1 MFFDELD
8 INDDLLDALD
18 IMNFVECTPIQERAI
33 PLVLEGHDLLA
44 SAQTGTG
51 KTAAYLLPVLELL
64 SRGGSPE
71 NKVNALVLVPTR
83 ELAQQVD
90 QLLAGFAYY
99 QDTTW
104 IAIYGGNDGVAFA
117 QQQRALEQG
126 GDIAIATPGRLLS
139 LLRHCKVDLSHV
151 DFLILDEADRMLD
164 IGFYDDIMEII
175 SYLPKERQTLMF
187 SATFPKEVEKL
198 ARQVLRNP
206 AEVKIAVSKPAEG
219 ITQSVYILHEEQK
232 LPLVLQIVQSVGT
245 QHTMSDTGEKVELP
259 RAASD
264 VADCPPVLG
273 GRALRAE
280 GVNNSQFST
289 LNSQLNKGIIFASS
303 KDKVRD
309 LYHSLRRRGVKVAQI
324 HSDLENAERTQTL
337 LDFKNNKIQLLVA
350 TDVVSRGIDIDDIEF
365 VVNYDVPGQPED
377 YVHRIG
383 RTARAGA
390 RGEGITF
397 VTPKD
402 KPRLDKI
409 EKLLEKTIQRC
420 QLPAE
425 IASLAPAIDESTLN
439 VDEKKKRKFYKHRG
453 VRGKNSGN
461 RLYKV
466 KNKNSKN

>member
-1 MFFDELD
+1 MYFDELD

-33 PLVLEGHDLLA
+33 PLVLEGRDLLA

-139 LLRHCKVDLSHV
+139 LLRHCKVDLSKV

-187 SATFPKEVEKL
+187 SATFPAEVEKL

-232 LPLVLQIVQSVGT
+232 LALVMDMFAKQERG
-245 QHTMSDTGEKVELP
+245 
-259 RAASD
+259 
-264 VADCPPVLG
+264 
-273 GRALRAE
+273 
-280 GVNNSQFST
+280 
-289 LNSQLNKGIIFASS
+289 KGIIFASS
-303 KDKVRD
+303 KEKVRD
-309 LYHSLRRRGVKVAQI
+309 LYHTLRRRGLKVAQI

-365 VVNYDVPGQPED
+365 VINYDVPAQPED

-402 KPRLDKI
+402 KPRLDRI
-409 EKLLEKTIQRC
+409 EKLLEKSIQRGV
-420 QLPAE
+420 LPEEVAK
-425 IASLAPAIDESTLN
+425 LAPAIDESTL
-439 VDEKKKRKFYKHRG
+439 VGEEKKKRKFYKHRG
-453 VRGKNSGN
+453 VRGKNSPSKQQK
-461 RLYKV
+461 YKPHK
-466 KNKNSKN
+466 KNQ

>member
-1 MFFDELD
+1 MYFDELD

-33 PLVLEGHDLLA
+33 PLVLEGRDLLA

-139 LLRHCKVDLSHV
+139 LLRHCKVDLSKV

-187 SATFPKEVEKL
+187 SATFPAEVEKL

-232 LPLVLQIVQSVGT
+232 LALV
-245 QHTMSDTGEKVELP
+245 MDMF
-259 RAASD
+259 
-264 VADCPPVLG
+264 
-273 GRALRAE
+273 AE
-280 GVNNSQFST
+280 QERG
-289 LNSQLNKGIIFASS
+289 KGIIFASS
-303 KDKVRD
+303 KEKVRD
-309 LYHSLRRRGVKVAQI
+309 LYHTLRRRGLKVAQI

-365 VVNYDVPGQPED
+365 VINYDVPAQPED

-402 KPRLDKI
+402 KPRLDRI
-409 EKLLEKTIQRC
+409 EKLLEKSIQRGV
-420 QLPAE
+420 LPEEVAK
-425 IASLAPAIDESTLN
+425 LAPAIDESTL
-439 VDEKKKRKFYKHRG
+439 VGEEKKKRKFYKHRG
-453 VRGKNSGN
+453 VRGKNSP
-461 RLYKV
+461 
-466 KNKNSKN
+466 SK

>member
-1 MFFDELD
+1 MYFDELD

-33 PLVLEGHDLLA
+33 PLVLGGRDLLA

-139 LLRHCKVDLSHV
+139 LLRHCKVDLSKV

-187 SATFPKEVEKL
+187 SATFPAEVEKL

-232 LPLVLQIVQSVGT
+232 LALV
-245 QHTMSDTGEKVELP
+245 MDMF
-259 RAASD
+259 
-264 VADCPPVLG
+264 
-273 GRALRAE
+273 AE
-280 GVNNSQFST
+280 QERG
-289 LNSQLNKGIIFASS
+289 KGIIFASS
-303 KDKVRD
+303 KEKVRD
-309 LYHSLRRRGVKVAQI
+309 LYHTLRRRGLKVAQI

-365 VVNYDVPGQPED
+365 VINYDVPAQPED

-402 KPRLDKI
+402 KPRLDRI
-409 EKLLEKTIQRC
+409 EKLLEKSIQRGV
-420 QLPAE
+420 LPEEVAKL
-425 IASLAPAIDESTLN
+425 ASAIDESTL
-439 VDEKKKRKFYKHRG
+439 VGEEKKKRKFYKHRG
-453 VRGKNSGN
+453 VRGKNSPSKQQK
-461 RLYKV
+461 YKPRK
-466 KNKNSKN
+466 KNQ

>member
-1 MFFDELD
+1 MYFDELD

-33 PLVLEGHDLLA
+33 PLVLEGRDILA

-139 LLRHCKVDLSHV
+139 LLRHCKVDLSKV

-187 SATFPKEVEKL
+187 SATFPTDVEKL

-219 ITQSVYILHEEQK
+219 IMQSVYILHEEQK
-232 LPLVLQIVQSVGT
+232 LALVMDMFAKQERG
-245 QHTMSDTGEKVELP
+245 
-259 RAASD
+259 
-264 VADCPPVLG
+264 
-273 GRALRAE
+273 
-280 GVNNSQFST
+280 
-289 LNSQLNKGIIFASS
+289 KGIIFASS
-303 KDKVRD
+303 KEKVRD
-309 LYHSLRRRGVKVAQI
+309 LYHALRRSGLKVAQI

-365 VVNYDVPGQPED
+365 VVNYDVPAQPED

-409 EKLLEKTIQRC
+409 EKLLEKSIQRGK
-420 QLPAE
+420 LPEEVAK
-425 IASLAPAIDESTLN
+425 LAPEIDESTL
-439 VDEKKKRKFYKHRG
+439 VVEEKKKRKFYKHRG
-453 VRGKNSGN
+453 VRGKNSPSKQQK
-461 RLYKV
+461 YKSNK
-466 KNKNSKN
+466 KNQ

>member
-1 MFFDELD
+1 MYFDELD

-232 LPLVLQIVQSVGT
+232 LPLLLQITDNRVQST
-245 QHTMSDTGEKVELP
+245 D
-259 RAASD
+259 
-264 VADCPPVLG
+264 
-273 GRALRAE
+273 
-280 GVNNSQFST
+280 NSQFST
-289 LNSQLNKGIIFASS
+289 LNSQFNKGIIFASS

-309 LYHSLRRRGVKVAQI
+309 LYHSLRRLGVKVSQI

-337 LDFKNNKIQLLVA
+337 LNFKNNKIQLLVA

-365 VVNYDVPGQPED
+365 VVNYDVPAQPED

-409 EKLLEKTIQRC
+409 EKLLEKTIQRS

-425 IASLAPAIDESTLN
+425 IASLAPAIDESTLKG
-439 VDEKKKRKFYKHRG
+439 DEKKKRKFYKHRG
-453 VRGKNSGN
+453 VRGKNSPSKQQK
-461 RLYKV
+461 YKPHK
-466 KNKNSKN
+466 KNQ

>member
-1 MFFDELD
+1 MYFDELD

-33 PLVLEGHDLLA
+33 PLVLEGRDLLA

-139 LLRHCKVDLSHV
+139 LLRHCKVDLSKV

-187 SATFPKEVEKL
+187 SATFPAEVEKL

-232 LPLVLQIVQSVGT
+232 LPLV
-245 QHTMSDTGEKVELP
+245 MDMF
-259 RAASD
+259 
-264 VADCPPVLG
+264 ADKERG
-273 GRALRAE
+273 
-280 GVNNSQFST
+280 
-289 LNSQLNKGIIFASS
+289 KGIIFASS
-303 KDKVRD
+303 KEKVRD
-309 LYHSLRRRGVKVAQI
+309 LYYSLRRRGVKVAQI

-365 VVNYDVPGQPED
+365 VINYDVPAQPED

-402 KPRLDKI
+402 KPRLDRI
-409 EKLLEKTIQRC
+409 EKLLEKSIQRGV
-420 QLPAE
+420 LPEEVAK
-425 IASLAPAIDESTLN
+425 LAPAIDESTL
-439 VDEKKKRKFYKHRG
+439 VGEEKKKRKFYKHRG
-453 VRGKNSGN
+453 IRGKNSPSKQQK
-461 RLYKV
+461 YKPHK
-466 KNKNSKN
+466 KNQ

>member
-1 MFFDELD
+1 MYFDELD

-33 PLVLEGHDLLA
+33 PLVLEGRDILA

-139 LLRHCKVDLSHV
+139 LLRHCKVDLSKV

-187 SATFPKEVEKL
+187 SATFPTDVEKL

-232 LPLVLQIVQSVGT
+232 LTLVMDMFAKQERG
-245 QHTMSDTGEKVELP
+245 
-259 RAASD
+259 
-264 VADCPPVLG
+264 
-273 GRALRAE
+273 
-280 GVNNSQFST
+280 
-289 LNSQLNKGIIFASS
+289 KGIIFASS
-303 KDKVRD
+303 KEKVRD
-309 LYHSLRRRGVKVAQI
+309 LYHALRRSGLKVAQI

-365 VVNYDVPGQPED
+365 VVNYDVPAQPED

-409 EKLLEKTIQRC
+409 EKLLEKSIQRGK
-420 QLPAE
+420 LPEEVAK
-425 IASLAPAIDESTLN
+425 LAPEIDESTL
-439 VDEKKKRKFYKHRG
+439 VVEEKKKRKFYKHRG
-453 VRGKNSGN
+453 VRGKNSPSKQQK
-461 RLYKV
+461 YKLNK
-466 KNKNSKN
+466 KNQ

>member
-1 MFFDELD
+1 
-8 INDDLLDALD
+8 
-18 IMNFVECTPIQERAI
+18 MNFVECTPIQERAI

-139 LLRHCKVDLSHV
+139 LLRHCKVDLSKV

-175 SYLPKERQTLMF
+175 SYLSKERQTLMF
-187 SATFPKEVEKL
+187 SATFPAEVEKL

-219 ITQSVYILHEEQK
+219 ITQSVYILYEEQK
-232 LPLVLQIVQSVGT
+232 LPLV
-245 QHTMSDTGEKVELP
+245 MDMFADGE
-259 RAASD
+259 R
-264 VADCPPVLG
+264 G
-273 GRALRAE
+273 
-280 GVNNSQFST
+280 
-289 LNSQLNKGIIFASS
+289 KGIIFASS
-303 KDKVRD
+303 KEKVRD

-409 EKLLEKTIQRC
+409 EKLLEKTIQRS
-420 QLPAE
+420 QLPE
-425 IASLAPAIDESTLN
+425 DIASLAPAIDESTLKG
-439 VDEKKKRKFYKHRG
+439 DEKKKRKFYKHRG
-453 VRGKNSGN
+453 VRGKNSGD
-461 RLYKV
+461 RLYKS
-466 KNKNSKN
+466 KNKSSKN

>member
-8 INDDLLDALD
+8 LNDDLLDALD
-18 IMNFVECTPIQERAI
+18 IMNFVECTPVQERAI
-33 PLVLEGHDLLA
+33 PLVLEGRDLLA

-99 QDTTW
+99 QEDTTW

-139 LLRHCKVDLSHV
+139 LLRHCKIDFSQV

-187 SATFPKEVEKL
+187 SATFPIEVERL
-198 ARQVLRNP
+198 ARQVLHNP

-219 ITQSVYILHEEQK
+219 ITQKVYILHEEQK
-232 LPLVLQIVQSVGT
+232 LSLVMQLFAK
-245 QHTMSDTGEKVELP
+245 GE
-259 RAASD
+259 R
-264 VADCPPVLG
+264 G
-273 GRALRAE
+273 
-280 GVNNSQFST
+280 
-289 LNSQLNKGIIFASS
+289 KGIIFASS
-303 KDKVRD
+303 KEKVRD
-309 LYHSLRRRGVKVAQI
+309 LYQSLRRMGVKVAQI

-350 TDVVSRGIDIDDIEF
+350 TDVVSRGIDIDDIQF
-365 VVNYDVPGQPED
+365 VVNYDVPAQPED

-390 RGEGITF
+390 LGEGITF

-409 EKLLEKTIQRC
+409 EKLLERKIERC
-420 QLPAE
+420 ALPNDVAE
-425 IASLAPAIDESTLN
+425 LAPAIDEDKIQLP
-439 VDEKKKRKFYKHRG
+439 EKKKHKYYKHRG
-453 VRGKNSGN
+453 SRGKNSGKQPN
-461 RLYKV
+461 RKNNYK
-466 KNKNSKN
+466 K

>member
-18 IMNFVECTPIQERAI
+18 IMNFVECTPVQERAI

-139 LLRHCKVDLSHV
+139 LLRHCKIDLSQV

-187 SATFPKEVEKL
+187 SATFPTEVERL

-232 LPLVLQIVQSVGT
+232 LPLLLQITGNRVQIT
-245 QHTMSDTGEKVELP
+245 D
-259 RAASD
+259 
-264 VADCPPVLG
+264 
-273 GRALRAE
+273 
-280 GVNNSQFST
+280 NSQFS
-289 LNSQLNKGIIFASS
+289 KGIIFASS
-303 KDKVRD
+303 KEKVRD
-309 LYHSLRRRGVKVAQI
+309 LYYSLRRLGVKVAQI

-337 LDFKNNKIQLLVA
+337 LDFKNNKIELLVA
-350 TDVVSRGIDIDDIEF
+350 TDVVSRGIDIDDIQF
-365 VVNYDVPGQPED
+365 VVNYDVPAQPED

-390 RGEGITF
+390 LGEGITF

-420 QLPAE
+420 QLPEE
-425 IASLAPAIDESTLN
+425 IASLAPAIDESTL
-439 VDEKKKRKFYKHRG
+439 VTEDKKKRKFYKHRG
-453 VRGKNSGN
+453 VRGKNSPSKQQK
-461 RLYKV
+461 YKPHK
-466 KNKNSKN
+466 KNQ

>member
-1 MFFDELD
+1 MYFDELD

-33 PLVLEGHDLLA
+33 PLVLEGRDILA

-139 LLRHCKVDLSHV
+139 LLRHCKVDLSKV

-187 SATFPKEVEKL
+187 SATFPTDVEKL

-232 LPLVLQIVQSVGT
+232 LALVMDMFAKQERG
-245 QHTMSDTGEKVELP
+245 
-259 RAASD
+259 
-264 VADCPPVLG
+264 
-273 GRALRAE
+273 
-280 GVNNSQFST
+280 
-289 LNSQLNKGIIFASS
+289 KGIIFASS
-303 KDKVRD
+303 KEKVRD
-309 LYHSLRRRGVKVAQI
+309 LYLALRRSGLKVAQI

-365 VVNYDVPGQPED
+365 VVNYDVPAQPED

-409 EKLLEKTIQRC
+409 EKLLEKSIQRGK
-420 QLPAE
+420 LPEEVAK
-425 IASLAPAIDESTLN
+425 LAPEIDESTL
-439 VDEKKKRKFYKHRG
+439 VVEEKKKRKFYKHRG
-453 VRGKNSGN
+453 VRGKNSPSKQQK
-461 RLYKV
+461 YKSNK
-466 KNKNSKN
+466 KNQ

>member
-1 MFFDELD
+1 MYFDELD

-33 PLVLEGHDLLA
+33 PLVLGGRDLLA

-139 LLRHCKVDLSHV
+139 LLRHCKVDLSKV

-187 SATFPKEVEKL
+187 SATFPAEVEKL

-232 LPLVLQIVQSVGT
+232 LALV
-245 QHTMSDTGEKVELP
+245 MDMF
-259 RAASD
+259 
-264 VADCPPVLG
+264 
-273 GRALRAE
+273 AE
-280 GVNNSQFST
+280 QERG
-289 LNSQLNKGIIFASS
+289 KGIIFASS
-303 KDKVRD
+303 KEKVRD
-309 LYHSLRRRGVKVAQI
+309 LYHTLRRRGLKVAQI

-365 VVNYDVPGQPED
+365 VINYDVPAQPED

-402 KPRLDKI
+402 KPRLDRI
-409 EKLLEKTIQRC
+409 EKLLEKSIQRGV
-420 QLPAE
+420 LPEEVAK
-425 IASLAPAIDESTLN
+425 LAPAIDESTL
-439 VDEKKKRKFYKHRG
+439 VGEEKKKRKFYKHRG
-453 VRGKNSGN
+453 VRGKNSPSKQQK
-461 RLYKV
+461 YKPHK
-466 KNKNSKN
+466 KNQ

>member
-198 ARQVLRNP
+198 ARQVLHNP

-232 LPLVLQIVQSVGT
+232 LPLLLQITNNRVQII
-245 QHTMSDTGEKVELP
+245 D
-259 RAASD
+259 
-264 VADCPPVLG
+264 
-273 GRALRAE
+273 
-280 GVNNSQFST
+280 NSQFST
-289 LNSQLNKGIIFASS
+289 LNSQFNKGIIFASS

-309 LYHSLRRRGVKVAQI
+309 LYHSLRRLGVKVAQI

-337 LDFKNNKIQLLVA
+337 LNFKNNKIQLLVA

-365 VVNYDVPGQPED
+365 VVNYDVPAQPED

-425 IASLAPAIDESTLN
+425 IASLAPAIDESTLKG
-439 VDEKKKRKFYKHRG
+439 DEKKKRKFYKHRG
-453 VRGKNSGN
+453 VRGKNSPSKQQK
-461 RLYKV
+461 YKPHK
-466 KNKNSKN
+466 KNQ

>member
-8 INDDLLDALD
+8 LNDDLLDALD
-18 IMNFVECTPIQERAI
+18 IMNFVECTPVQERAI
-33 PLVLEGHDLLA
+33 PLVLEGRDLLA

-139 LLRHCKVDLSHV
+139 LLRHCKIDFSQV

-175 SYLPKERQTLMF
+175 SHLPKERQTLMF
-187 SATFPKEVEKL
+187 SATFPPEVERL

-232 LPLVLQIVQSVGT
+232 LPLVMQLFAGGVTHNS
-245 QHTMSDTGEKVELP
+245 
-259 RAASD
+259 
-264 VADCPPVLG
+264 PPVLG
-273 GRALRAE
+273 GVPRRGE
-280 GVNNSQFST
+280 GVDNSSFLTPHS
-289 LNSQLNKGIIFASS
+289 SFKKGIIFASS

-309 LYHSLRRRGVKVAQI
+309 LYHSLRRLGVKVAQI
-324 HSDLENAERTQTL
+324 HSDLENVERTQTL

-350 TDVVSRGIDIDDIEF
+350 TDVVSRGIDIDDIQF
-365 VVNYDVPGQPED
+365 VVNYDVPVQSED

-390 RGEGITF
+390 LGEGITF

-409 EKLLEKTIQRC
+409 EKLLERKIERC
-420 QLPAE
+420 VLPDDVAE
-425 IASLAPAIDESTLN
+425 LAPAIDEDKIQLP
-439 VDEKKKRKFYKHRG
+439 EKKKHKYYKHRG
-453 VRGKNSGN
+453 NRGKNSSKQPKGKN
-461 RLYKV
+461 NYK
-466 KNKNSKN
+466 K

>member
-1 MFFDELD
+1 MYFDELD

-139 LLRHCKVDLSHV
+139 LLRHCKVDLSKV

-187 SATFPKEVEKL
+187 SATFPAEVEKL

-232 LPLVLQIVQSVGT
+232 LALVMDMFAKQERG
-245 QHTMSDTGEKVELP
+245 
-259 RAASD
+259 
-264 VADCPPVLG
+264 
-273 GRALRAE
+273 
-280 GVNNSQFST
+280 
-289 LNSQLNKGIIFASS
+289 KGIIFASS
-303 KDKVRD
+303 KEKVRD
-309 LYHSLRRRGVKVAQI
+309 LYHTLRRRGLKVAQI

-365 VVNYDVPGQPED
+365 VINYDVPAQPED

-402 KPRLDKI
+402 KPRLDRI
-409 EKLLEKTIQRC
+409 EKLLEKSIQRGV
-420 QLPAE
+420 LPEEVAK
-425 IASLAPAIDESTLN
+425 LAPAIDESTL
-439 VDEKKKRKFYKHRG
+439 VGEEKKKRKFYKHRG
-453 VRGKNSGN
+453 VRGKNSPSKQQK
-461 RLYKV
+461 YKPRK
-466 KNKNSKN
+466 KNQ

>member
-232 LPLVLQIVQSVGT
+232 LPLLLQITDNRVQIT
-245 QHTMSDTGEKVELP
+245 D
-259 RAASD
+259 
-264 VADCPPVLG
+264 
-273 GRALRAE
+273 
-280 GVNNSQFST
+280 NSQFYRQKLKDLRFSI
-289 LNSQLNKGIIFASS
+289 LNLIRVSSLLRPKTKCATYIIRSA
-303 KDKVRD
+303 D
-309 LYHSLRRRGVKVAQI
+309 
-324 HSDLENAERTQTL
+324 
-337 LDFKNNKIQLLVA
+337 
-350 TDVVSRGIDIDDIEF
+350 
-365 VVNYDVPGQPED
+365 
-377 YVHRIG
+377 
-383 RTARAGA
+383 
-390 RGEGITF
+390 
-397 VTPKD
+397 
-402 KPRLDKI
+402 
-409 EKLLEKTIQRC
+409 
-420 QLPAE
+420 
-425 IASLAPAIDESTLN
+425 
-439 VDEKKKRKFYKHRG
+439 
-453 VRGKNSGN
+453 
-461 RLYKV
+461 
-466 KNKNSKN
+466 

>member
-1 MFFDELD
+1 MFFDELPLSD
-8 INDDLLDALD
+8 EVLDALWD
-18 IMNFVECTPIQERAI
+18 MHFDECTPVQEHTI
-33 PLVLEGHDLLA
+33 PVILQGHDVI
-44 SAQTGTG
+44 SCAQTGTG

-71 NKVNALVLVPTR
+71 NKVNALILVPTR

-187 SATFPKEVEKL
+187 SATFPTEVEKL
-198 ARQVLRNP
+198 ARQVLHNP

-219 ITQSVYILHEEQK
+219 ITQKVYILHEEQK
-232 LPLVLQIVQSVGT
+232 LPLLLQIT
-245 QHTMSDTGEKVELP
+245 DNRVEIT
-259 RAASD
+259 D
-264 VADCPPVLG
+264 
-273 GRALRAE
+273 
-280 GVNNSQFST
+280 NSQF
-289 LNSQLNKGIIFASS
+289 NKGIIFASS

-309 LYHSLRRRGVKVAQI
+309 LYHSLRRLGVKVAQI

-337 LDFKNNKIQLLVA
+337 LNFKNNKIQLLVA

-365 VVNYDVPGQPED
+365 VVNYDVPAQPED

-420 QLPAE
+420 QMPEE
-425 IASLAPAIDESTLN
+425 IASIAPAIDESTL
-439 VDEKKKRKFYKHRG
+439 VIEEKKKRKFYKHRG
-453 VRGKNSGN
+453 VRGKSSPSKQQK
-461 RLYKV
+461 YKSNK
-466 KNKNSKN
+466 KNQ

>member
-1 MFFDELD
+1 MYFDELD

-33 PLVLEGHDLLA
+33 PLVLEGRDILA

-139 LLRHCKVDLSHV
+139 LLRHCKVDLSKV

-187 SATFPKEVEKL
+187 SATFPTDVEKL

-232 LPLVLQIVQSVGT
+232 LALVMDMFAKQERG
-245 QHTMSDTGEKVELP
+245 
-259 RAASD
+259 
-264 VADCPPVLG
+264 
-273 GRALRAE
+273 
-280 GVNNSQFST
+280 
-289 LNSQLNKGIIFASS
+289 KGIIFASS
-303 KDKVRD
+303 KEKVRD
-309 LYHSLRRRGVKVAQI
+309 LYHALRRSGLKVAQI

-365 VVNYDVPGQPED
+365 VVNYDVPAQPED

-409 EKLLEKTIQRC
+409 EKLLEKSIQRGK
-420 QLPAE
+420 LPEEVAK
-425 IASLAPAIDESTLN
+425 LAPEIDESML
-439 VDEKKKRKFYKHRG
+439 VVEEKKKRKFYKHRG
-453 VRGKNSGN
+453 VRGKNSPSKQQK
-461 RLYKV
+461 YKSNK
-466 KNKNSKN
+466 KNQ

>member
-8 INDDLLDALD
+8 INDNLLDALD

-64 SRGGSPE
+64 SRGGLPE

-117 QQQRALEQG
+117 QQQKALEQG

-139 LLRHCKVDLSHV
+139 LLRHCKIDLSQV

-187 SATFPKEVEKL
+187 SATFPTEVERL

-232 LPLVLQIVQSVGT
+232 LPLLLQITNNRVQIT
-245 QHTMSDTGEKVELP
+245 DNRLQITD
-259 RAASD
+259 
-264 VADCPPVLG
+264 
-273 GRALRAE
+273 
-280 GVNNSQFST
+280 NSQLST
-289 LNSQLNKGIIFASS
+289 LNSQLSKGIIFASS
-303 KDKVRD
+303 KEKVRD
-309 LYHSLRRRGVKVAQI
+309 LYHSLRRLGVKVAQI

-337 LDFKNNKIQLLVA
+337 LDFKNNKIELLVA
-350 TDVVSRGIDIDDIEF
+350 TDVVSRGIDIDDIQF
-365 VVNYDVPGQPED
+365 VVNYDVPAQPED

-390 RGEGITF
+390 LGEGITF

-420 QLPAE
+420 QLPEE
-425 IASLAPAIDESTLN
+425 IASLAPAIDESTL
-439 VDEKKKRKFYKHRG
+439 VTEDKKKRKFYKHRG
-453 VRGKNSGN
+453 VRGKNSPSKQQK
-461 RLYKV
+461 YKPHK
-466 KNKNSKN
+466 KNQ

>member
-33 PLVLEGHDLLA
+33 PLVLEGRDLLA

-139 LLRHCKVDLSHV
+139 LLRHCKVDLSKV

-187 SATFPKEVEKL
+187 SATFPAEVEKL

-232 LPLVLQIVQSVGT
+232 LALV
-245 QHTMSDTGEKVELP
+245 MDMF
-259 RAASD
+259 
-264 VADCPPVLG
+264 
-273 GRALRAE
+273 AE
-280 GVNNSQFST
+280 QERG
-289 LNSQLNKGIIFASS
+289 KGIIFASS
-303 KDKVRD
+303 KEKVRD
-309 LYHSLRRRGVKVAQI
+309 LYHTLRRRGLKVAQI

-337 LDFKNNKIQLLVA
+337 LDFKNNKIQVLVA

-365 VVNYDVPGQPED
+365 VINYDVPAQPED

-402 KPRLDKI
+402 KPRLDRI
-409 EKLLEKTIQRC
+409 EKLLEKSIQRGV
-420 QLPAE
+420 LPEEVAK
-425 IASLAPAIDESTLN
+425 LAPAIDESTL
-439 VDEKKKRKFYKHRG
+439 VGEEKKKRKFYKHRG
-453 VRGKNSGN
+453 VRGKNSPSKQQK
-461 RLYKV
+461 YKPRK
-466 KNKNSKN
+466 KNQ

>member
-8 INDDLLDALD
+8 LNDDLLDALD
-18 IMNFVECTPIQERAI
+18 IMNFVECTPVQERAI
-33 PLVLEGHDLLA
+33 PLVLEGRDLLA

-175 SYLPKERQTLMF
+175 SYLPKKRQTLMF

-198 ARQVLRNP
+198 ARQVLHNP

-232 LPLVLQIVQSVGT
+232 LPLLLQITDNRVQST
-245 QHTMSDTGEKVELP
+245 D
-259 RAASD
+259 
-264 VADCPPVLG
+264 
-273 GRALRAE
+273 
-280 GVNNSQFST
+280 NSQFST
-289 LNSQLNKGIIFASS
+289 LNSQFNKGIIFASS
-303 KDKVRD
+303 KEKVRD
-309 LYHSLRRRGVKVAQI
+309 LYQSLRRMGVKVAQI

-350 TDVVSRGIDIDDIEF
+350 TDVVSRGIDIDDIQF
-365 VVNYDVPGQPED
+365 VVNYDVPAQPED

-390 RGEGITF
+390 LGEGITF

-409 EKLLEKTIQRC
+409 EKLLERKIERC
-420 QLPAE
+420 ALPNDVAE
-425 IASLAPAIDESTLN
+425 LAPAIDEDKIQLS
-439 VDEKKKRKFYKHRG
+439 EKKKHKYYKHRG
-453 VRGKNSGN
+453 SRGKNSGKQPN
-461 RLYKV
+461 RKNNYK
-466 KNKNSKN
+466 K

>member
-1 MFFDELD
+1 MYFDELD

-33 PLVLEGHDLLA
+33 PLVLEGRDILA

-99 QDTTW
+99 QNTTW

-139 LLRHCKVDLSHV
+139 LLRHCKVDLSKV

-187 SATFPKEVEKL
+187 SATFPTDVEKL

-219 ITQSVYILHEEQK
+219 IMQSVYILHEEQK
-232 LPLVLQIVQSVGT
+232 LALVMDMFAKQERG
-245 QHTMSDTGEKVELP
+245 
-259 RAASD
+259 
-264 VADCPPVLG
+264 
-273 GRALRAE
+273 
-280 GVNNSQFST
+280 
-289 LNSQLNKGIIFASS
+289 KGIIFASS
-303 KDKVRD
+303 KEKVRD
-309 LYHSLRRRGVKVAQI
+309 LYHALRRSGLKVAQI
-324 HSDLENAERTQTL
+324 HSDLENVERTQTL

-365 VVNYDVPGQPED
+365 VVNYDVPAQPED

-409 EKLLEKTIQRC
+409 EKLLEKSIQRGK
-420 QLPAE
+420 LPEEVAK
-425 IASLAPAIDESTLN
+425 LAPEIDESTL
-439 VDEKKKRKFYKHRG
+439 VVEEKKKRKFYKHRG
-453 VRGKNSGN
+453 VRGKNSPSKQQK
-461 RLYKV
+461 YKSNK
-466 KNKNSKN
+466 KNQ

>member
-1 MFFDELD
+1 MYFDELD

-33 PLVLEGHDLLA
+33 PLVLEGRDILA

-99 QDTTW
+99 QNTTW

-139 LLRHCKVDLSHV
+139 LLRHCKVDLSKV

-187 SATFPKEVEKL
+187 SATFPTDVEKL

-232 LPLVLQIVQSVGT
+232 LALVMDMFAKQERG
-245 QHTMSDTGEKVELP
+245 
-259 RAASD
+259 
-264 VADCPPVLG
+264 
-273 GRALRAE
+273 
-280 GVNNSQFST
+280 
-289 LNSQLNKGIIFASS
+289 KGIIFASS
-303 KDKVRD
+303 KEKVRD
-309 LYHSLRRRGVKVAQI
+309 LYHALRRSGLKVAQI
-324 HSDLENAERTQTL
+324 HSDLENAERMQTL

-365 VVNYDVPGQPED
+365 VVNYDVPAQPED

-402 KPRLDKI
+402 KLRLDKI
-409 EKLLEKTIQRC
+409 EKLLEKSIQRGK
-420 QLPAE
+420 LPEEVAK
-425 IASLAPAIDESTLN
+425 LAPEIDESTL
-439 VDEKKKRKFYKHRG
+439 VVEEKKKRKFYKHRG
-453 VRGKNSGN
+453 VRGKNSPSKQQK
-461 RLYKV
+461 YKSNK
-466 KNKNSKN
+466 KNQ

>member
-187 SATFPKEVEKL
+187 SATFPTEVEKL

-232 LPLVLQIVQSVGT
+232 LPLLLQITDNRVQST
-245 QHTMSDTGEKVELP
+245 DNSQFSIL
-259 RAASD
+259 
-264 VADCPPVLG
+264 
-273 GRALRAE
+273 
-280 GVNNSQFST
+280 NSQFST
-289 LNSQLNKGIIFASS
+289 LNSQFNKGIIFASS

-309 LYHSLRRRGVKVAQI
+309 LYHSLRRLGVKVAQI

-337 LDFKNNKIQLLVA
+337 LNFKNNKIQLLVA

-365 VVNYDVPGQPED
+365 VVNYDVPAQPED

-409 EKLLEKTIQRC
+409 EKLLERTISRVE
-420 QLPAE
+420 LPAE
-425 IASLAPAIDESTLN
+425 VASLAPAIDESKL
-439 VDEKKKRKFYKHRG
+439 VVEEKKKRKFYKHRG
-453 VRGKNSGN
+453 VRGKSSPSKQQK
-461 RLYKV
+461 YKSNK
-466 KNKNSKN
+466 KNQ

>member
-1 MFFDELD
+1 MYFDELD

-33 PLVLEGHDLLA
+33 PLVLEGRDLLA

-139 LLRHCKVDLSHV
+139 LLRHCKVDLSKV

-187 SATFPKEVEKL
+187 SATFLAEVEKL

-232 LPLVLQIVQSVGT
+232 LALV
-245 QHTMSDTGEKVELP
+245 MDMF
-259 RAASD
+259 
-264 VADCPPVLG
+264 
-273 GRALRAE
+273 AE
-280 GVNNSQFST
+280 QERG
-289 LNSQLNKGIIFASS
+289 KGIIFASS
-303 KDKVRD
+303 KEKVRD
-309 LYHSLRRRGVKVAQI
+309 LYHTLRRRGLKVAQI

-365 VVNYDVPGQPED
+365 VINYDVPAQPED

-402 KPRLDKI
+402 KPRLDRI
-409 EKLLEKTIQRC
+409 EKLLEKSIQRGV
-420 QLPAE
+420 LPEEVAK
-425 IASLAPAIDESTLN
+425 LAPAIDESTL
-439 VDEKKKRKFYKHRG
+439 VGEEKKKSKFYKHRG
-453 VRGKNSGN
+453 VRGKNSPSKQQK
-461 RLYKV
+461 YKPHK
-466 KNKNSKN
+466 KNQ

>member
-198 ARQVLRNP
+198 ARQALRNP

-232 LPLVLQIVQSVGT
+232 LPLLLQITDNRVQIT
-245 QHTMSDTGEKVELP
+245 D
-259 RAASD
+259 
-264 VADCPPVLG
+264 
-273 GRALRAE
+273 
-280 GVNNSQFST
+280 NSQFST
-289 LNSQLNKGIIFASS
+289 LNSQFNKGIIFASS

-309 LYHSLRRRGVKVAQI
+309 LYHSLRRLGVKVAQI

-337 LDFKNNKIQLLVA
+337 LNFKNNKIQLLVA

-365 VVNYDVPGQPED
+365 VINYDVPAQPED

-409 EKLLEKTIQRC
+409 EKLLEKTIQRS

-425 IASLAPAIDESTLN
+425 IASLAPAIDESTLKG
-439 VDEKKKRKFYKHRG
+439 DEKKKCKFYKHRG
-453 VRGKNSGN
+453 VRGKNSPSKQQK
-461 RLYKV
+461 YKSHK
-466 KNKNSKN
+466 KNQ

>member
-1 MFFDELD
+1 M
-8 INDDLLDALD
+8 DALD

-198 ARQVLRNP
+198 ARQVLNNP

-232 LPLVLQIVQSVGT
+232 LPLLLQITDNRVQIT
-245 QHTMSDTGEKVELP
+245 D
-259 RAASD
+259 
-264 VADCPPVLG
+264 
-273 GRALRAE
+273 
-280 GVNNSQFST
+280 NSQFSI
-289 LNSQLNKGIIFASS
+289 LNSQFNKGIIFASS

-309 LYHSLRRRGVKVAQI
+309 LYHSLRRLGVKVAQI

-337 LDFKNNKIQLLVA
+337 LNFKNNKIQLLVA

-365 VVNYDVPGQPED
+365 VVNYDVPAQPED

-425 IASLAPAIDESTLN
+425 IASLAPAIDESTLGG
-439 VDEKKKRKFYKHRG
+439 DEKKKRKFYKHRG
-453 VRGKNSGN
+453 VRGKNSPSKQQK
-461 RLYKV
+461 YKPHK
-466 KNKNSKN
+466 KNQ

>member
-1 MFFDELD
+1 
-8 INDDLLDALD
+8 
-18 IMNFVECTPIQERAI
+18 MNFVECTPVQERAI
-33 PLVLEGHDLLA
+33 PLVLEGRDLLA

-139 LLRHCKVDLSHV
+139 LLRHCKIDFSQV

-175 SYLPKERQTLMF
+175 SHLPKERQTLMF
-187 SATFPKEVEKL
+187 SATFPAEVERL

-219 ITQSVYILHEEQK
+219 ITQKVYILHEEQK
-232 LPLVLQIVQSVGT
+232 LPLLLQITNNRVQST
-245 QHTMSDTGEKVELP
+245 DNILQITD
-259 RAASD
+259 
-264 VADCPPVLG
+264 
-273 GRALRAE
+273 
-280 GVNNSQFST
+280 NSQLST
-289 LNSQLNKGIIFASS
+289 LNSQLSKGIIFASS
-303 KDKVRD
+303 KEKVRD
-309 LYHSLRRRGVKVAQI
+309 LYHSLRRLGVKVAQI

-350 TDVVSRGIDIDDIEF
+350 TDVVSRGIDIDDIQF
-365 VVNYDVPGQPED
+365 VVNYDVPAQPED

-390 RGEGITF
+390 LGEGITF

-409 EKLLEKTIQRC
+409 EKLLERKIERC
-420 QLPAE
+420 VLPDDVA
-425 IASLAPAIDESTLN
+425 ALAPAIDEDKIQLP
-439 VDEKKKRKFYKHRG
+439 EKKKHKYYKHRG
-453 VRGKNSGN
+453 GRGKNSGKQPKGKN
-461 RLYKV
+461 NYK
-466 KNKNSKN
+466 K

>member
-1 MFFDELD
+1 M
-8 INDDLLDALD
+8 DALD

-245 QHTMSDTGEKVELP
+245 QNAVSDDSQVQKNSPSESEGRELC
-259 RAASD
+259 S
-264 VADCPPVLG
+264 
-273 GRALRAE
+273 E
-280 GVNNSQFST
+280 GDSHSSFLTPHS
-289 LNSQLNKGIIFASS
+289 SFNKGIIFASS

-309 LYHSLRRRGVKVAQI
+309 LYHSLRRLGVKVAQI

-337 LDFKNNKIQLLVA
+337 LNFKNNKIQLLVA

-365 VVNYDVPGQPED
+365 VINYDVPAQPED

-425 IASLAPAIDESTLN
+425 IVSLAPAIDESTLKG
-439 VDEKKKRKFYKHRG
+439 DEKKKRKFYKHRG
-453 VRGKNSGN
+453 VRGKNSPSKQQK
-461 RLYKV
+461 YKPHK
-466 KNKNSKN
+466 KNQ

>member
-1 MFFDELD
+1 M
-8 INDDLLDALD
+8 DALD

-126 GDIAIATPGRLLS
+126 GDIAVATPGRLLS

-245 QHTMSDTGEKVELP
+245 QNAVSNDSQVQKNSPSESEGRELC
-259 RAASD
+259 S
-264 VADCPPVLG
+264 
-273 GRALRAE
+273 E
-280 GVNNSQFST
+280 GDSHSSFK
-289 LNSQLNKGIIFASS
+289 KGIIFASS

-309 LYHSLRRRGVKVAQI
+309 LYHSLRRLGVKVAQI

-337 LDFKNNKIQLLVA
+337 LNFKNNKIQLLVA

-365 VVNYDVPGQPED
+365 VVNYDVPAQPED

-420 QLPAE
+420 LLPAE

-453 VRGKNSGN
+453 VRGKNSPSKQQK
-461 RLYKV
+461 YKPHK
-466 KNKNSKN
+466 KNQ

>member
-18 IMNFVECTPIQERAI
+18 IMNFVECTPVQERAI
-33 PLVLEGHDLLA
+33 PLVLEGRDLLA

-71 NKVNALVLVPTR
+71 NKVNVLILVPTR

-99 QDTTW
+99 QNTTW

-232 LPLVLQIVQSVGT
+232 LPLLLQITDNRVQIT
-245 QHTMSDTGEKVELP
+245 D
-259 RAASD
+259 
-264 VADCPPVLG
+264 
-273 GRALRAE
+273 
-280 GVNNSQFST
+280 NSQF
-289 LNSQLNKGIIFASS
+289 NKGIIFASS

-309 LYHSLRRRGVKVAQI
+309 LYHSLRRLGVKVAQI

-365 VVNYDVPGQPED
+365 VVNYDAPAQPED

-420 QLPAE
+420 QLPEE
-425 IASLAPAIDESTLN
+425 IASLAPAIDESTL
-439 VDEKKKRKFYKHRG
+439 VTEDKKKRKFYKHRG
-453 VRGKNSGN
+453 VRGKNSPSKQQK
-461 RLYKV
+461 YKPHK
-466 KNKNSKN
+466 KNQ

>member
-1 MFFDELD
+1 MYFDELD
-8 INDDLLDALD
+8 INDNLLDALD

-139 LLRHCKVDLSHV
+139 LLRHCKVDLSKV

-187 SATFPKEVEKL
+187 SATFPLEVEKL

-232 LPLVLQIVQSVGT
+232 LALV
-245 QHTMSDTGEKVELP
+245 MDMF
-259 RAASD
+259 
-264 VADCPPVLG
+264 
-273 GRALRAE
+273 AE
-280 GVNNSQFST
+280 QERG
-289 LNSQLNKGIIFASS
+289 KGIIFASS
-303 KDKVRD
+303 KEKVRD
-309 LYHSLRRRGVKVAQI
+309 LYHTLRRRGLKVAQI

-365 VVNYDVPGQPED
+365 VINYDVPAQPED

-409 EKLLEKTIQRC
+409 EKLLEKSIQRGV
-420 QLPAE
+420 LPEEVAK
-425 IASLAPAIDESTLN
+425 LAPAIDESTL
-439 VDEKKKRKFYKHRG
+439 VGEEKKKRKFYKHRG
-453 VRGKNSGN
+453 VRGKNSPSKQQK
-461 RLYKV
+461 YKPHK
-466 KNKNSKN
+466 KNQ

>member
-1 MFFDELD
+1 MYFDELD

-33 PLVLEGHDLLA
+33 PLVLEGRDILA

-139 LLRHCKVDLSHV
+139 LLRHCKVDLSKV

-187 SATFPKEVEKL
+187 SATFPTDVEKL

-232 LPLVLQIVQSVGT
+232 LALV
-245 QHTMSDTGEKVELP
+245 M
-259 RAASD
+259 D
-264 VADCPPVLG
+264 VFAKQERG
-273 GRALRAE
+273 
-280 GVNNSQFST
+280 
-289 LNSQLNKGIIFASS
+289 KGIIFASS
-303 KDKVRD
+303 KEKVRD
-309 LYHSLRRRGVKVAQI
+309 LYHALRRSGLKVAQI

-365 VVNYDVPGQPED
+365 VVNYDVPTQPED

-409 EKLLEKTIQRC
+409 EKLLEKSIQRGK
-420 QLPAE
+420 LPEEVAK
-425 IASLAPAIDESTLN
+425 LAPEIDESTL
-439 VDEKKKRKFYKHRG
+439 VVEEKKKRKFYKHRG
-453 VRGKNSGN
+453 VRGKNSPSKQQK
-461 RLYKV
+461 YKSNK
-466 KNKNSKN
+466 KNQ